1 MTSQHPAPRQR
12 EGRGR
17 ESSGKGKVPHSEWE
31 KIAARR
37 AAGESFAEIARAY
50 DCSPPAI
57 RYIVNRMPLVKGGKA
72 APSKPRMAG
81 RAAAP
86 GAGPSQFDDE
96 LRQRVGQAISSFLA
110 AFDTSL
116 DDTSSEAF
124 ERLLEAT
131 DSLMRAAA
139 RIRIELE
146 RLRNSA
152 QRTAQPS

>member
-37 AAGESFAEIARAY
+37 AAGESFAAIARAY

-57 RYIVNRMPLVKGGKA
+57 RYIVNRMPGKRGKA
-72 APSKPRMAG
+72 APSKAQLAG
-81 RAAAP
+81 QSAAR

-146 RLRNSA
+146 RLRSSA
-152 QRTAQPS
+152 QRSAQPS

>member
-1 MTSQHPAPRQR
+1 MTSQHSATRQR

-17 ESSGKGKVPHSEWE
+17 ETSGKGKVPHSEWE

-57 RYIVNRMPLVKGGKA
+57 RYIVNRVPLSKGGKA
-72 APSKPRMAG
+72 LTSKPRMA
-81 RAAAP
+81 ATP
-86 GAGPSQFDDE
+86 VAGPSQFDDE
-96 LRQRVGQAISSFLA
+96 LRQRVGRTISSFLA

-146 RLRNSA
+146 RLRSST
-152 QRTAQPS
+152 QRSAQPS